1 MISGRRIE
9 RIVLTALLMSA
20 CLPAVAQWDAAA
32 LLASLARS
40 EPERIAYSETRRLAY
55 LDTPLASSGEL
66 EFRPP
71 DWLRRSVRG
80 GGESYVISGDYLH
93 IEGAAGSRTVALDLH
108 PGLRAFAESLRATL
122 AGDLARLQRF
132 FLLELHGDEKS
143 WRLVLR
149 PRDGEVA
156 ALIQSIELSGAQ
168 TRLRRIETRE
178 AGGDV
183 TVTELQVAP

>member
-1 MISGRRIE
+1 
-9 RIVLTALLMSA
+9 MSA
-20 CLPAVAQWDAAA
+20 CLPAVAQWNAAA

-40 EPERIAYSETRRLAY
+40 EQERIAYSETRRLAY

-132 FLLELHGDEKS
+132 FLLELYGDEKN
-143 WRLVLR
+143 WRLLLR

-183 TVTELQVAP
+183 TVTELQAAP

>member
-9 RIVLTALLMSA
+9 RTILGALMLLA
-20 CLPAVAQWDAAA
+20 CLPAAAQWDAAD
-32 LLASLARS
+32 LLASLARTA
-40 EPERIAYSETRRLAY
+40 PQRIAYSETRRLAY
-55 LDTPLASSGEL
+55 LDTPLTSRGEL

-71 DWLRRSVRG
+71 DWLRRSVQG
-80 GGESYVISGDYLH
+80 SGDSYVISGDQLH
-93 IEGAAGSRTVALDLH
+93 ITSAGGDRIVMLDVH

-132 FLLELHGDEKS
+132 FLLELHGDESS

-149 PRDGEVA
+149 PRDSEVA

-168 TRLRRIETRE
+168 ARLRRIETRE

-183 TVTELQVAP
+183 TVTELQAAP